1 MKKNTI
7 GLLCA
12 LFVLAGC
19 ASSGNQSL
27 KDHDEQ
33 TIGNYITEGQT
44 TKSQVQNQ
52 FGSPINTTFTDN
64 GLEIWEYSLS
74 DMSADAV
81 SYIPIVS
88 LFGTSTSGTQKKL
101 TVLFDEEDKVMRYSM
116 TESDVK
122 MGTGVFR

>member
-1 MKKNTI
+1 MKKTVAA
-7 GLLCA
+7 LCF
-12 LFVLAGC
+12 LFVLGGC

-27 KDHDEQ
+27 KEHDEQ
-33 TIGNYITEGQT
+33 TIGHYITEGQT
-44 TKSQVQNQ
+44 TKAEVRSQ

-88 LFGTSTSGTQKKL
+88 MFGTSTSGTQKKL
-101 TVLFDEEDKVMRYSM
+101 TVLFNEEDTVYRYSM